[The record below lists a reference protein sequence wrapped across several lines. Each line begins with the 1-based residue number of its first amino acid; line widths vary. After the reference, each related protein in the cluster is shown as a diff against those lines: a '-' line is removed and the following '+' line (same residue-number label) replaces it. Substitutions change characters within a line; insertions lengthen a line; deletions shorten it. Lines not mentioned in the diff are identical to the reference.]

1 MFVQFELDP
10 LEWTGRDDDA
20 GEMDETIV
28 DWRLPI
34 GMTLVNKVHSSTSPI
49 TSSNY
54 VSPVHRSATLVDLE
68 RSLAPFSPPTTNLVD
83 SLRYWTEQTPDR
95 TAYYFSD
102 GEEEEITL
110 TYEALD
116 RRARAIGAHLV
127 SLGMR
132 GERVLLLYPPG
143 LDFVSGFMG
152 CLYAGATAIP
162 AYPPRRNRYM
172 SRIDAISEDAQAKAA
187 LTVADVADRVQGL
200 LKGAPSLEAATWV
213 ATDQIPDAAADDWE
227 PPTLEPSSLGVL
239 QYTSGSTGNP
249 KGVMLSHGNII
260 HNCRLIVHSFEA
272 NSETVGLSWLP
283 TYHDMGLVGGVL
295 LPLFIG
301 RPNVLMSPMSFLQK
315 PVRWLRGVTKYNIT
329 ISGGPNFAY
338 DLCVDKITDE
348 ELEGLDLSKWLVAF
362 NGAEPIRTTTLNAFI
377 DRFASVGFR
386 REACYPCYGMAETT
400 LIVTGSYRKDPPIIR
415 AFDGAALDEHRVV
428 PAAIDEEGVRELV
441 GCGHVLPEEEVIIVD
456 PESCKRLPEHQVGEI
471 WVRSPSVGQGY
482 WDKPEITK
490 ETFQA
495 TTSRGDGSYLRTGDL
510 GFMDDGELF
519 VTGRLKDLII
529 VRGVNRY
536 PQDIEQTVE
545 RTDPRLQAGAAAAFA
560 VDLNGRECLI
570 VLTEVERTRHKDW
583 SKVIQAIR
591 SNVTRE
597 HELPPDVIALV
608 RFGSMP
614 KTSSGK
620 IQRHACRDAFLED
633 SLPVIARWTA
643 WSGGDESPDE
653 RIVIVESPAAT
664 TTSLA
669 APRDERR
676 QDEVNPK
683 VAEVVMHHV
692 REIAK
697 ERAKGMTIDS
707 NIVEMGMDSLE
718 RLQIAH
724 SLEEAFGGRFPEDVL
739 SEIETC
745 REVTLAVQNYIGTEA
760 RIRDLPTS
768 VKRSSREKRDIQPAD
783 YQFAEMA
790 EYKRLKQQA
799 TLLSFTGLPNPYF
812 TRHEGITNDRTVV
825 DGRELISWSSYN
837 YLGMSGDPAV
847 TEAAREATTKFG
859 TSVSASR
866 LVSGEKTIHREL
878 EQGIAGFLGVD
889 DAIAFVGGHSTNE
902 TTIGHLF
909 GPGDL
914 ILHDALSHNSIMQG
928 AILSGARRRGFDH
941 NDWKHLGSILEE
953 IRHEYRRVLIVIE
966 GVYSMDGDF
975 PDLTKFVEVK
985 QRHKAFLMVDE
996 AHSIGTMGATGRG
1009 ISEHFGVNA
1018 RSVDIWMGTLS
1029 KSFGTCGGYIAGC
1042 NELVEYLKYT
1052 APGFVYSVGLSPPN
1066 CAAALASLR
1075 VLQNEPERVAKVQAN
1090 SRLFLKLAKER
1101 GLNTGFSNNTPVVPV
1116 IIGSSLNALRLSR
1129 ALFEDGINVQPILY
1143 PAVEEKA
1150 ARLRFFITSMHTD
1163 AQIRRTVDAAAR
1175 HLREIDPG
1183 CQSA

>member
-1 MFVQFELDP
+1 
-10 LEWTGRDDDA
+10 
-20 GEMDETIV
+20 
-28 DWRLPI
+28 
-34 GMTLVNKVHSSTSPI
+34 
-49 TSSNY
+49 
-54 VSPVHRSATLVDLE
+54 
-68 RSLAPFSPPTTNLVD
+68 LVD
-83 SLRYWTEQTPDR
+83 SLRYWTEQTPES
-95 TAYYFSD
+95 TAFYFSD
-102 GEEEEITL
+102 GEAEEIRL
-110 TYEALD
+110 SYEALD
-116 RRARAIGAHLV
+116 RRARAIGSHLV
-127 SLGMR
+127 ANGLR
-132 GERVLLLYPPG
+132 GERILLLYPPG

-172 SRIDAISEDAQAKAA
+172 SRIDAISDDAQAKAA
-187 LTVADVADRVQGL
+187 LTVADVGDRVQSL
-200 LKGAPSLEAATWV
+200 LKEAPSLQAAMWI
-213 ATDQIPDAAADDWE
+213 ATDQIPDSAADSWE
-227 PPTLEPSSLGVL
+227 PPTFEDSSLAVL

-249 KGVMLSHGNII
+249 KGVMLSHSNLI
-260 HNCRLIVHSFEA
+260 HNCRLIVGSFEA
-272 NSETVGLSWLP
+272 NSNTVGLSWLP

-295 LPLFIG
+295 MPLFIG
-301 RPNVLMSPMSFLQK
+301 RPNVLISPMSFLQK
-315 PVRWLRGVTKYNIT
+315 PVRWLRGITKYNVT

-348 ELEGLDLSKWLVAF
+348 ELEGLDLSSWLVAF
-362 NGAEPIRTTTLNAFI
+362 NGAEPIRSTTLNAFI
-377 DRFASVGFR
+377 ARFASVGFR
-386 REACYPCYGMAETT
+386 SEAYYPCYGMAETT
-400 LIVTGSYRKDPPIIR
+400 LIVTGSYRQEPPIIR
-415 AFDGAALDEHRVV
+415 AFDGKALDEHRVV
-428 PAAIDEEGVRELV
+428 PAAVDEEGARELV
-441 GCGHVLPEEEVIIVD
+441 GCGHVLPDEEVIIVD
-456 PESCKRLPEHQVGEI
+456 PESRKRLPEHQVGEV
-471 WVRSPSVGQGY
+471 WVRSQSVGQGY
-482 WDKPEITK
+482 WNKPEITN
-490 ETFQA
+490 ETFRA
-495 TTSRGDGSYLRTGDL
+495 TTSRGDTGYLRTGDL

-570 VLTEVERTRHKDW
+570 VMAEVERARHKDW

-591 SNVTRE
+591 GSVTRE
-597 HELPPDVIALV
+597 HELPPDVITLV

-620 IQRHACRDAFLED
+620 IQRHACRAAFLED

-643 WSGGDESPDE
+643 WSGGEEGADQDS
-653 RIVIVESPAAT
+653 IVVESSAT
-664 TTSLA
+664 TTASLGGSRASLA
-669 APRDERR
+669 AL
-676 QDEVNPK
+676 QTEVNPL

-697 ERAKGMTIDS
+697 ERAKGMTLES

-724 SLEEAFGGRFPEDVL
+724 ALEEAFGGRFPEDVL

-745 REVTLAVQNYIGTEA
+745 REVTLAVQTHIGTEA
-760 RIRDLPTS
+760 RIRDLP
-768 VKRSSREKRDIQPAD
+768 SSADRPRHEKRDIQPAD

-799 TLLSFTGLPNPYF
+799 TLLSFSGIPNPYF
-812 TRHEGITNDRTVV
+812 TRHEGITNDRTTIN
-825 DGRELISWSSYN
+825 GRELISWSSYN
-837 YLGMSGDPAV
+837 YLGMSGDPIV
-847 TEAAREATTKFG
+847 TEATREATTKFG

-878 EQGIAGFLGVD
+878 EQGIANFLGVD
-889 DAIAFVGGHSTNE
+889 DAIVFVGGHSTNE
-902 TTIGHLF
+902 STIGHLL

-914 ILHDALSHNSIMQG
+914 ILHDALAHNSIMQG
-928 AILSGARRRGFDH
+928 AILSGARRRGFEH
-941 NDWKHLGSILEE
+941 NNWEQLDSILSE

-966 GVYSMDGDF
+966 GVYSMDGDY
-975 PDLTKFVEVK
+975 PDLPKFVEVK
-985 QRHKAFLMVDE
+985 QRHKTFLMVDE
-996 AHSIGTMGATGRG
+996 AHSIGTMGAHGRG
-1009 ISEHFGVNA
+1009 ISEHFGVDA
-1018 RSVDIWMGTLS
+1018 RDVDIWMGTLS

-1042 NELVEYLKYT
+1042 NELIEYLKYT

-1075 VLQNEPERVAKVQAN
+1075 VLQSEPQRVAKVQAN
-1090 SRLFLKLAKER
+1090 SRLFLKLAKAQ

-1116 IIGSSLNALRLSR
+1116 IIGNSLNALRLSR

-1163 AQIRRTVDAAAR
+1163 EQIQRTVDAVAR
-1175 HLREIDPG
+1175 HLRAIAPS
-1183 CQSA
+1183 CVSS

>member
-1 MFVQFELDP
+1 MTLFEKEDSYTSP
-10 LEWTGRDDDA
+10 
-20 GEMDETIV
+20 TISTDYV
-28 DWRLPI
+28 SPI
-34 GMTLVNKVHSSTSPI
+34 HRRETLVN
-49 TSSNY
+49 
-54 VSPVHRSATLVDLE
+54 LE
-68 RSLAPFSPPTTNLVD
+68 RSLAPFTPPTTNLVD
-83 SLRYWTEQTPDR
+83 VLRYWTEQTPDH
-95 TAYYFSD
+95 TACYFTD
-102 GEEEEITL
+102 GEGEEITL
-110 TYEALD
+110 SYEALD

-172 SRIDAISEDAQAKAA
+172 ARIDAISDDAQAKAA

-200 LKGAPSLEAATWV
+200 LKEAPSLQAATWM
-213 ATDQIPDAAADDWE
+213 ATDQIPDAAADAWE
-227 PPTLEPSSLGVL
+227 PPAFERSSLAVL

-260 HNCRLIVHSFEA
+260 HNCRVIVDSFET
-272 NSETVGLSWLP
+272 NGGTVGLSWLP

-301 RPNVLMSPMSFLQK
+301 RPSFLMSPMSFLQK
-315 PVRWLRGVTKYNIT
+315 PVRWLRGITKYGVT

-362 NGAEPIRTTTLNAFI
+362 NGAEPIRTTTLNAFT
-377 DRFASVGFR
+377 DRFAAVGFR

-415 AFDGAALDEHRVV
+415 AFDGDALDEHRVV
-428 PAAIDEEGVRELV
+428 PAAVDEEGARELV
-441 GCGHVLPEEEVIIVD
+441 GCGHVLLEEQVIIVD
-456 PESCKRLPEHQVGEI
+456 PESRKRLPEHQVGEI

-490 ETFQA
+490 EMFQA
-495 TTSRGDGSYLRTGDL
+495 TTSRGDGGYLRTGDL

-560 VDLNGRECLI
+560 VDLNGRECLV

-583 SKVIQAIR
+583 SRVIQAIR
-591 SNVTRE
+591 GNVTRE
-597 HELPPDVIALV
+597 HELPPDVIVLV

-620 IQRHACRDAFLED
+620 IQRHACRAAFLAD
-633 SLPVIARWTA
+633 SLPVVARWTA
-643 WSGGDESPDE
+643 WSGGEGVADQGS
-653 RIVIVESPAAT
+653 VIVESPAAT
-664 TTSLA
+664 TASLST
-669 APRDERR
+669 PRSALESL
-676 QDEVNPK
+676 QSEVNVQ

-692 REIAK
+692 RAIAK
-697 ERAKGMTIDS
+697 ERAKGITLDS

-718 RLQIAH
+718 RMQIAH
-724 SLEEAFGGRFPEDVL
+724 ALEEAFGGRFPEDVL

-745 REVTLAVQNYIGTEA
+745 REVTLAVQTYIGTEA
-760 RIRDLPTS
+760 RIRDLSAS
-768 VKRSSREKRDIQPAD
+768 VVRPSREKRDIQPAD
-783 YQFAEMA
+783 YQFAEMG
-790 EYKRLKQQA
+790 EYKRLQQQA
-799 TLLSFTGLPNPYF
+799 TLLSFTGIPNPYF
-812 TRHEGITNDRTVV
+812 TRHEGITNDRTVI

-837 YLGMSGDPAV
+837 YLGMSGDPV
-847 TEAAREATTKFG
+847 VSEAAREATTKFG

-866 LVSGEKTIHREL
+866 LVSGEKTIHHEL
-878 EQGIAGFLGVD
+878 EEGIAKFLGVD
-889 DAIAFVGGHSTNE
+889 DAIVFVGGHATNE

-928 AILSGARRRGFDH
+928 AILSGARRRRFDH
-941 NDWKHLGSILEE
+941 NDGEQLDAILTE
-953 IRHEYRRVLIVIE
+953 IRHEYRRVLVVIE
-966 GVYSMDGDF
+966 GVYSMDGDY

-985 QRHKAFLMVDE
+985 QRHKTFLMVDE
-996 AHSIGTMGATGRG
+996 AHSMGTMGAHGRG
-1009 ISEHFGVNA
+1009 ISEHFGVDA

-1042 NELVEYLKYT
+1042 RELIEYLKYT

-1066 CAAALASLR
+1066 CAAALASLG
-1075 VLQNEPERVAKVQAN
+1075 VLQKEPERVARVQAN
-1090 SRLFLKLAKER
+1090 SRLFLRLAKEH
-1101 GLNTGFSNNTPVVPV
+1101 GLNTGFSNGTPVVPV

-1150 ARLRFFITSMHTD
+1150 ARLRFFITAMHSD
-1163 AQIRRTVDAAAR
+1163 EQIRQTVDATAR
-1175 HLREIDPG
+1175 RLREIDPN
-1183 CQSA
+1183 CKSA

>member
-1 MFVQFELDP
+1 MNIQ
-10 LEWTGRDDDA
+10 
-20 GEMDETIV
+20 
-28 DWRLPI
+28 RLL
-34 GMTLVNKVHSSTSPI
+34 T
-49 TSSNY
+49 
-54 VSPVHRSATLVDLE
+54 
-68 RSLAPFSPPTTNLVD
+68 PFSPPSTNLVD
-83 SLRYWTEQTPDR
+83 SLRYWTEQTPDS
-95 TAYYFSD
+95 TAFYSSD
-102 GEEEEITL
+102 GEGEELRL
-110 TYEALD
+110 TYETLD
-116 RRARAIGAHLV
+116 RRARAIGSYLV
-127 SLGMR
+127 SEGMR
-132 GERVLLLYPPG
+132 GERVLLMYPPG
-143 LDFVSGFMG
+143 LEFVSGFMG

-172 SRIDAISEDAQAKAA
+172 SRLDKISEDAQAKAA
-187 LTVADVADRVQGL
+187 LTVADVAGRVQGM
-200 LKGAPSLEAATWV
+200 LKEAPSLRAATWI
-213 ATDQIPDAAADDWE
+213 ATDQIPDDAADAWE
-227 PPTLEPSSLGVL
+227 PPTFDEESLAVL

-249 KGVMLSHGNII
+249 KGVMLSHGNTI
-260 HNCRLIVHSFEA
+260 HNCRLIVDAFKT
-272 NSETVGLSWLP
+272 NSETVALSWLP

-295 LPLFIG
+295 MPLFIG

-315 PVRWLRGVTKYNIT
+315 PVRWLRGITKYNVA

-348 ELEGLDLSKWLVAF
+348 ELEGLDLSSWLVAF
-362 NGAEPIRTTTLNAFI
+362 NGAEPIRSTTLNAFV
-377 DRFASVGFR
+377 DRFAAVGFR

-400 LIVTGSYRKDPPIIR
+400 LIVTGSHQKDPPIIR
-415 AFDGAALDEHRVV
+415 AFDGPALDEHRVV
-428 PAAIDEEGVRELV
+428 FAAPDENGARKLV

-456 PESCKRLPEHQVGEI
+456 PESRKRLPEHQVGEI

-482 WDKPEITK
+482 WDKPEITQ
-490 ETFQA
+490 EVFQA
-495 TTSRGDGSYLRTGDL
+495 TTSRGDGDYLRTGDL

-545 RTDPRLQAGAAAAFA
+545 RTDPRLQAGGAAAFA

-583 SKVIQAIR
+583 SRVIQQIR
-591 SNVTRE
+591 SNVTLE

-633 SLPVIARWTA
+633 SLPVVARWTA
-643 WSGGDESPDE
+643 WSGGEEGAGAGSL
-653 RIVIVESPAAT
+653 IVESPAAT
-664 TTSLA
+664 ATSLTSQRDTSDELQQEIN
-669 APRDERR
+669 PR
-676 QDEVNPK
+676 

-692 REIAK
+692 GEIAK
-697 ERAKGMTIDS
+697 ERAKGMTLDS

-724 SLEEAFGGRFPEDVL
+724 SLEETFGGRFPEDVL

-745 REVTLAVQNYIGTEA
+745 REVTLAVQKYIGIEA
-760 RIRDLPTS
+760 RIRDLPAS
-768 VKRSSREKRDIQPAD
+768 AEKSARQRREIQLAD
-783 YQFAEMA
+783 YQFAEMP
-790 EYKRLKQQA
+790 EYKRLQQQA
-799 TLLSFTGLPNPYF
+799 TLLSFTGIPNPYF
-812 TRHEGITNDRTVV
+812 TRHEGITNDRTVI

-847 TEAAREATTKFG
+847 SEAAREATTRFG

-878 EQGIAGFLGVD
+878 EEGIAKFIGVD
-889 DAIAFVGGHSTNE
+889 DAIVFVGGHSTNE
-902 TTIGHLF
+902 TTIGHLL

-914 ILHDALSHNSIMQG
+914 ILHDELSHNSIMQG
-928 AILSGARRRGFDH
+928 AILSGARRRGFSH
-941 NDWKHLGSILEE
+941 NNWQDLDSILEE
-953 IRHEYRRVLIVIE
+953 IRDEYRRVLVVIE
-966 GVYSMDGDF
+966 GVYSMDGDY

-985 QRHKAFLMVDE
+985 QRHKTFLMVDE
-996 AHSIGTMGATGRG
+996 AHSIGTMGAHGRG
-1009 ISEHFGVNA
+1009 LSEHFGVDA
-1018 RSVDIWMGTLS
+1018 RNVDIWMGTLS

-1042 NELVEYLKYT
+1042 SELVEYLKYT

-1090 SRLFLKLAKER
+1090 SKLFLQLAKEK

-1116 IIGSSLNALRLSR
+1116 IIGNSLNALRLSR

-1150 ARLRFFITSMHTD
+1150 ARLRFFITSLHTD
-1163 AQIRRTVDAAAR
+1163 EQVRQTVNATA
-1175 HLREIDPG
+1175 LRLQEIDPNCVG
-1183 CQSA
+1183 N